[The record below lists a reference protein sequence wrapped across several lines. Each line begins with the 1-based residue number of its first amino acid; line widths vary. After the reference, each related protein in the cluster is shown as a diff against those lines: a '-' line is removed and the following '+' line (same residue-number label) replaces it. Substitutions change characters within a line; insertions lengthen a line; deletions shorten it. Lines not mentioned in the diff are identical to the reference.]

1 MEWTSTLVV
10 GPLRI
15 LLIGVRFTS
24 VAVRTFQPS
33 DLAQVCAIYAA
44 SKMDELINETRQY
57 QFLPL
62 VDDQRRYPQL
72 MESDIFVYDDDE
84 VKGYGAV
91 CGSEIRALY
100 VSPEHR
106 AQGVGRRLL
115 EHMLVKS
122 GEGAS
127 LYIAKNNHAA
137 RRLYQSYGFVITS
150 EFETDY
156 NGVAVTACKM
166 SQRILETLL

>member
-1 MEWTSTLVV
+1 
-10 GPLRI
+10 
-15 LLIGVRFTS
+15 

-100 VSPEHR
+100 VSPEH
-106 AQGVGRRLL
+106 
-115 EHMLVKS
+115 
-122 GEGAS
+122 
-127 LYIAKNNHAA
+127 
-137 RRLYQSYGFVITS
+137 
-150 EFETDY
+150 
-156 NGVAVTACKM
+156 
-166 SQRILETLL
+166 